1 MHLRLDI
8 RLCILYL
15 SLKNNNQLLKPCV
28 LIFKLGYYIPAHIW
42 AVGPILWR
50 QPNHIW
56 PF

>member
-15 SLKNNNQLLKPCV
+15 SLKNNNPLLKPCV
-28 LIFKLGYYIPAHIW
+28 LIFKLGNYFPAHLW

-50 QPNHIW
+50 HPNHIW

>member
-15 SLKNNNQLLKPCV
+15 NLNNNNPLLKPCV
-28 LIFKLGYYIPAHIW
+28 LIFKFGNYIPAHNW
-42 AVGPILWR
+42 AVGPVFWR
-50 QPNHIW
+50 HPNHIW